1 MKNKDKKGLWKFLL
15 GLLKIIFRVGS
26 KHLEKKLDEGG
37 EAKWLLAS
45 KKEGARGEQADRDI
59 KKEEAAK

>member
-1 MKNKDKKGLWKFLL
+1 MKDKDKKGLWKFLL

-26 KHLEKKLDEGG
+26 KHLEKKLDE
-37 EAKWLLAS
+37 
-45 KKEGARGEQADRDI
+45 DI